1 MAWNTEDTRRRIKQ
15 AATTEFARHGLHG
28 TSIERIA
35 RLAGV
40 NKERVY
46 NYFGGKKEL
55 FAAVLHDEMLTV
67 AQAVPITSSSVDDIG
82 EYAGRVYDYHLD
94 HPELIRL
101 LRWEALSLDDVVAE
115 ENRRKRYEEKTAAV
129 AAGQDAGTITSQISA
144 EHLTLFILSIAGW
157 WATVP
162 QVARM
167 LCGPP
172 TEQEHQRRRAAVVEA
187 AKRMATV
194 TPTEVMDASR

>member
-1 MAWNTEDTRRRIKQ
+1 MAWDTEKTRRRIKQ
-15 AATTEFARHGLHG
+15 AATTEFAQHGLHG
-28 TSIERIA
+28 TTIERIA

-55 FAAVLHDEMLTV
+55 FAVVLHDEMSMV
-67 AQAVPITSSSVDDIG
+67 AQAVPITSSSIDDIG
-82 EYAGRVYDYHLD
+82 DYAGRVYDYHLE

-101 LRWEALSLDDVVAE
+101 LRWEALSLDDDVVDE

-129 AAGQDAGTITSQISA
+129 AAGQEAGTITSQISA

-172 TEQEHQRRRAAVVEA
+172 SEQEHRQRRAAVVAA
-187 AKRMATV
+187 AKRLAAV
-194 TPTEVMDASR
+194 APEIMDVSR